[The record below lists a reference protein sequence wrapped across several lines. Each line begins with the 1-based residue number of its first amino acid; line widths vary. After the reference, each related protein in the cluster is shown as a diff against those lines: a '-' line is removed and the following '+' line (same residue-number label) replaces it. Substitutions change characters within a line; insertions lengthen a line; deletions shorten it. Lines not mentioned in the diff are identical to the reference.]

1 MSQIELLTLP
11 EVATIF
17 KCSPVTIRRR
27 VCQSRE
33 GKSRFPL
40 PIGAKCQHLRF
51 SQGAILDFL
60 KHGESEPVT
69 SSSTKPEPVAAL
81 TRHGIVRKGGKVC

>member
-11 EVATIF
+11 EVAAIF

-27 VCQSRE
+27 ISQSRE

-51 SQGAILDFL
+51 QKGAILDFL

-69 SSSTKPEPVAAL
+69 SSSTKPELVIAL
-81 TRHGIVRKGGKVC
+81 ARHDM